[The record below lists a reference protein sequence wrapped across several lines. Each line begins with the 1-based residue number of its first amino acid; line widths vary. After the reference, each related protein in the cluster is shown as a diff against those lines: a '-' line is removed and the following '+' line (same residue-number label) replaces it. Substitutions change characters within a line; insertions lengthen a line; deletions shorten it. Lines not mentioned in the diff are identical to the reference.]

1 MPIYKYTPVFKKR
14 VIWKYTQQIYL
25 LFSSY
30 LFDEEIKGVYIS
42 DIFSNSNIL
51 ENGCIAIW

>member
-1 MPIYKYTPVFKKR
+1 MPIYKYTPVFKTS

-30 LFDEEIKGVYIS
+30 LFDEEIKGV
-42 DIFSNSNIL
+42 IFLTFFQIPTFL
-51 ENGCIAIW
+51 KMGV

>member
-1 MPIYKYTPVFKKR
+1 MPIYEYTPVFKNG

>member
-1 MPIYKYTPVFKKR
+1 MPIYKYTPVFKTS

-42 DIFSNSNIL
+42 YIFANSNIL
-51 ENGCIAIW
+51 ENGCIAI

>member
-1 MPIYKYTPVFKKR
+1 MSIYKYTPVFKTS
-14 VIWKYTQQIYL
+14 VIWKYTQQVYL

-42 DIFSNSNIL
+42 CIFSNSNIL
-51 ENGCIAIW
+51 ENGCIAI

>member
-1 MPIYKYTPVFKKR
+1 MPIYKYTPVFKTS